1 MTTIIRCIR
10 KNERWINL
18 SYYVLYAILYLSAL
32 VGTTTFMD
40 WEGVPHVRNL
50 FYMGATA
57 GMLVLWML
65 GIVLQENWK
74 VNATKAVILLIGIL
88 QFAIGGGSSLILI
101 LTILIGATDRK
112 SGEIILKESIA
123 IGISV
128 VLITYLAATNGFIM
142 NHVSWDERHSFGF
155 IYYSHFSD
163 KILYIYIMYRCI
175 QCKRMSLWGYAC
187 SVVLVFLDYYYTK
200 ARTVTICFV
209 LFLFLCGG
217 YDFICF
223 VHEMHCE
230 SNVSQMYCERVCEKE
245 KVLKI
250 FGTLTSVAY
259 LFASALSFGGIYLYK
274 QLENMVLPIE
284 LDTFMTRINFSS
296 EAMEQYGF
304 SLFGQNVYESLNEEP
319 YFYLDN
325 AYIRLFFITG
335 AVTLAFFLALMT
347 WMMWHS
353 FVEKRYILLFAL
365 LAVAIGGLSET
376 YTINFYYNVF
386 AILVFARLDYVGMIQ
401 KREKT
406 VRRHRIV

>member
-1 MTTIIRCIR
+1 
-10 KNERWINL
+10 
-18 SYYVLYAILYLSAL
+18 
-32 VGTTTFMD
+32 
-40 WEGVPHVRNL
+40 
-50 FYMGATA
+50 
-57 GMLVLWML
+57 
-65 GIVLQENWK
+65 
-74 VNATKAVILLIGIL
+74 
-88 QFAIGGGSSLILI
+88 
-101 LTILIGATDRK
+101 
-112 SGEIILKESIA
+112 
-123 IGISV
+123 
-128 VLITYLAATNGFIM
+128 
-142 NHVSWDERHSFGF
+142 
-155 IYYSHFSD
+155 
-163 KILYIYIMYRCI
+163 
-175 QCKRMSLWGYAC
+175 
-187 SVVLVFLDYYYTK
+187 
-200 ARTVTICFV
+200 
-209 LFLFLCGG
+209 
-217 YDFICF
+217 
-223 VHEMHCE
+223 
-230 SNVSQMYCERVCEKE
+230 MYCERVCEKE

-250 FGTLTSVAY
+250 FGALTSVAY